1 MKTIT
6 VPARRGNG
14 FSVSRGAEFRVVN
27 LFGTQVVDMW
37 AFSEADPSEFMAM
50 EHSRVTMGRWRP
62 AVGNTFVTN
71 RRRPIVTIVA
81 DTTPG
86 IHDTAF
92 AACDRYR
99 YELLGHKGY
108 HDNCADNLT
117 AVLEAH
123 GRPPVQTPCPF
134 NLFMKVAYHD
144 DGTMEAL
151 APVSQPGQYIAFRA
165 EMDCFV
171 AFSSCPQDLLP
182 VNGADCTPQPV
193 EVALIG

>member
-27 LFGTQVVDMW
+27 LFGSQVVDMW
-37 AFSEADPSEFMAM
+37 AFNETDASEFMAM
-50 EHSRVTMGRWRP
+50 EHSRVTIGRWRP
-62 AVGNTFVTN
+62 KIGDALVTN

-86 IHDTAF
+86 VHDTAF

-108 HDNCADNLT
+108 HDNCTDNLD
-117 AVLEAH
+117 AVLEQHA
-123 GRPPVQTPCPF
+123 RTPVQTPCPF
-134 NLFMKVAYHD
+134 NLFMNVAYRD
-144 DGTMEAL
+144 DGAMEVL
-151 APVSQPGQYIAFRA
+151 APLSQPGQYIEFRA

-182 VNGADCTPQPV
+182 VNGVDCTPKPV

>member
-14 FSVSRGAEFRVVN
+14 FFAPRGTEFRVVN

-37 AFSEADPSEFMAM
+37 AFNQADPSEHMAM

-62 AVGNTFVTN
+62 QVGSTLVTN
-71 RRRPIVTIVA
+71 QRRPIVTIIE

-92 AACDRYR
+92 AACDPRR
-99 YELLGHKGY
+99 YELLGHKGH
-108 HDNCADNLT
+108 HDNCSDNLA
-117 AVLEAH
+117 AVLGEH
-123 GRPPVQTPCPF
+123 GLPPVQTPCPF
-134 NLFMKVAYHD
+134 NLFMNVAYHE
-144 DGTMEAL
+144 DGVMEAL

-171 AFSSCPQDLLP
+171 AFSSCPQDLIP
-182 VNGADCTPQPV
+182 VNGADCTPRPV